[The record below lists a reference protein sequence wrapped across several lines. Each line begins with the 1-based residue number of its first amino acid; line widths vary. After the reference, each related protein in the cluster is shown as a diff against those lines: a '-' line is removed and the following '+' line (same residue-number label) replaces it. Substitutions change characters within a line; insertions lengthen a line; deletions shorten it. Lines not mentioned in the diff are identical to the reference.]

1 MSENYNIFKVLKLQH
16 KETIHSAMIA
26 AIASHNSQSR
36 EAFYEMLKKKHV
48 FKSGI
53 ATERT
58 YRKGI
63 ECLNL
68 SIDYNSNRQWIDTE
82 KNLKENVLRKDKQ
95 GKDKQVSVNR
105 GRADIWI
112 GTNRK
117 IWNAAD
123 GNPET
128 KQFRLI
134 IENKINA
141 GNQDRQLRR
150 YYRYLIGNN
159 RENAGLFFLCVKNCE
174 YCRHQAED
182 SAITYNSESGDNK
195 EYPTEYSIITYE
207 EDIKNWLE
215 EVIKTA
221 DGDFREVVKDYYKL
235 VTEELVKK
243 WKPKKDKYNKSL
255 KTS

>member
-1 MSENYNIFKVLKLQH
+1 MSENYNIFKVLKLQN

-26 AIASHNSQSR
+26 AIASHNPQSR
-36 EAFYEMLKKKHV
+36 ESFYEMLKKKQV
-48 FKSGI
+48 FKSGTV
-53 ATERT
+53 TENT
-58 YRKGI
+58 FTKEI
-63 ECLNL
+63 KCLNL

-82 KNLKENVLRKDKQ
+82 KNLKETVLR
-95 GKDKQVSVNR
+95 KDKQVSVNR

-117 IWNAAD
+117 TWNGAD
-123 GNPET
+123 GKAET
-128 KQFRLI
+128 KQYRLI

-141 GNQDRQLRR
+141 DNQNRQLRR
-150 YYRYLIGNN
+150 YYRYLTGNN

-182 SAITYNSESGDNK
+182 SAITYNSESGNNRNH
-195 EYPTEYSIITYE
+195 PTEYSIITYE

-215 EVIKTA
+215 EVMKTA
-221 DGDFREVVKDYYKL
+221 DGDFLKVVKDYYKL

-243 WKPKKDKYNKSL
+243 WKPKKDKYNKYP